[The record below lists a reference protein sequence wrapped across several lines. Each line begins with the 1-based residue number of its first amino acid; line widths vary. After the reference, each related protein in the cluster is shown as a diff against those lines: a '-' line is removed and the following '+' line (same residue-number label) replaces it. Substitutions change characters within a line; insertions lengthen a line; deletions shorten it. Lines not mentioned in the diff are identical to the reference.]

1 LELLKSNPYAEHLRK
16 VFDVAGIEYGRA
28 DFGMYRGRIQVY
40 EINTNPHVAPPCEHP
55 SATRVQSM
63 KLSWES
69 YLKALRGV
77 DSPGGLAVRLGNG
90 ALQKHRPWKNLLVRT
105 RKVP

>member
-1 LELLKSNPYAEHLRK
+1 LQSNPYAEHLKK
-16 VFDVAGIEYGRA
+16 VFDAAGIEYGRA

-69 YLKALRGV
+69 YLKALHGV
-77 DSPGGLAVRLGNG
+77 DMPNGSAVRLGNG
-90 ALQKHRPWKNLLVRT
+90 ALQKYRSWKNLLVRT